1 MCAVQVFAEA
11 LTRDGVRV
19 LRSSF
24 GLHVEPAAV
33 ASCLLGALLAG
44 AIVVPLC
51 SWWTHPGARLRAI
64 RLLCSGG
71 HHRLGKGLPVLG
83 HSSGIGVRR
92 VYVTEDSIALGHD
105 NPAVVALE
113 KVISD

>member
-1 MCAVQVFAEA
+1 M
-11 LTRDGVRV
+11 
-19 LRSSF
+19 
-24 GLHVEPAAV
+24 
-33 ASCLLGALLAG
+33 
-44 AIVVPLC
+44 
-51 SWWTHPGARLRAI
+51 
-64 RLLCSGG
+64 
-71 HHRLGKGLPVLG
+71 PVLG